1 MTTVEMFGTSGMQQL
16 KSVSAGFIA
25 FQLIFME
32 IEMFI
37 DYHVITIIYLL
48 IELFVDALI
57 NMVMTS
63 ELTLGCIVEKGF
75 VIRQ

>member
-1 MTTVEMFGTSGMQQL
+1 MTSVEIFGTSGMQQL
-16 KSVSAGFIA
+16 KSVSAGLIA

-37 DYHVITIIYLL
+37 DYYVITITYLF

-63 ELTLGCIVEKGF
+63 ELTLGGSVEKSF

>member
-1 MTTVEMFGTSGMQQL
+1 MTTVEMFGTYGMQQL

-32 IEMFI
+32 IEMFN
-37 DYHVITIIYLL
+37 DYHVITSIHLL

-63 ELTLGCIVEKGF
+63 ELTLGGSVEKSF